1 MESSNLSFLVA
12 FVAGLLSFLSPCV
25 LPLWPSYVSFVTGV
39 NADELERGSPRVKTL
54 AFTHASA
61 FVLGFTMVF
70 LALGAS
76 ATLLGQAFRQ
86 YQVWVARAG
95 GVLIVLFGLHTLGLL
110 RIPFLL
116 RERRAMVHDKPVG
129 YLGAW
134 LVGVAF
140 GAGWVPC
147 IGPVLGAILTLA
159 SVRASLNE
167 GLGLLTAYSLG
178 LAVPFLVTALG
189 LGAFLVWFQK
199 FRRYVRYA
207 EWAAGG
213 LLIGVGLL
221 LVSGKFTLLAGWL
234 AGLTPGFILER
245 I

>member
-1 MESSNLSFLVA
+1 MDAAGLTLVVA

-39 NADELERGSPRVKTL
+39 NADELERGDPRVRTL
-54 AFTHASA
+54 ALVHSSA

-70 LALGAS
+70 LVLGAS

-86 YQVWVARAG
+86 YQVWVARVG
-95 GVLIVLFGLHTLGLL
+95 GILIALFGLQTLGLL
-110 RIPFLL
+110 RLPFLM
-116 RERRAMVHDKPVG
+116 RERRIMRHDKPVG

-159 SVRASLNE
+159 SVRATVGE

-178 LAVPFLVTALG
+178 LALPFLLTAVG
-189 LGAFLVWFQK
+189 LGVFLAWFQR

-221 LVSGKFTLLAGWL
+221 LVTGRFTLLASWL
-234 AGLTPGFILER
+234 AGLTPDFILER